1 MTKEEIKSHNRLWYY
16 KTYNSLIDKC
26 LKSTYSSDV
35 YTEKHHILP
44 KCMGGTDNQS
54 NLVIMSAREHI
65 IAHLLLMNAFPEISG
80 LTFAAN
86 CMLSYG
92 TVRSNIAKE
101 NLSTKTFSIV
111 REENSKRRSLEYS
124 KERHPMYGKKH
135 SKESKKKIS
144 LSKLGRKMPP
154 ASDELR
160 RKRSENVKGE
170 KNPMYGKHLS
180 NDHKKKL
187 SNAFKGEKHPLFG
200 KHLSNETKKKIS
212 DTQKGRKLP
221 PERVAKISEA
231 TKGAKNPRAK
241 KVITPEGKIYG
252 CITELAKDLGIC
264 RKTLRKWINKYPEK
278 GYRFI

>member
-44 KCMGGTDNQS
+44 KCMGGTDDQS
-54 NLVIMSAREHI
+54 NLVIMPAREHI
-65 IAHLLLMNAFPEISG
+65 IAHLLLMNAFPGVAG

-86 CMLSYG
+86 CMLFSNCYG
-92 TVRSNIAKE
+92 RKGVAEERIS
-101 NLSTKTFSIV
+101 SRTFSRV
-111 REENSKRRSLEYS
+111 REENAKMASKIMS
-124 KERHPMYGKKH
+124 GKK
-135 SKESKKKIS
+135 
-144 LSKLGRKMPP
+144 RAP

-160 RKRSENVKGE
+160 RKRSENFKGE

-200 KHLSNETKKKIS
+200 KHLSDETKKKIS

-231 TKGAKNPRAK
+231 TKGGKNPRAK